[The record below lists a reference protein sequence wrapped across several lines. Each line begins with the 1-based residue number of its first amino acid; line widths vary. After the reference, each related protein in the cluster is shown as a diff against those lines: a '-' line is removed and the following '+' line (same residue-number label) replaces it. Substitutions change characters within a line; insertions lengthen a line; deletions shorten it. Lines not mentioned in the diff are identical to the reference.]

1 MGKRIRIK
9 TSKIEASAELNDTR
23 TAQSI
28 WEALPL
34 KGFANLWGDEIYF
47 SIPLILPS
55 ESGKEFVN
63 IGDLGYW
70 PQGNAFCIFFGPT
83 PISKEGKIKPASA
96 VNVFGKISGD
106 ADIFK
111 QITSGTKIV
120 IEQESD
126 EETERQSKA
135 LLIQDYSLAEDSP
148 SLEITP
154 NIPGES
160 GDGKV

>member
-9 TSKIEASAELNDTR
+9 ARAVEAIAELNDTR
-23 TAQSI
+23 TAQAI
-28 WEALPL
+28 WEALPF

-47 SIPLILPS
+47 SIPLILRP

-96 VNVFGKISGD
+96 VNVFGKVIGD
-106 ADIFK
+106 ATVFK
-111 QITSGTKIV
+111 QVASGTKIV
-120 IEQESD
+120 ITQESD
-126 EETERQSKA
+126 QENKIQSTA
-135 LLIQDYSLAEDSP
+135 LLIPD
-148 SLEITP
+148 
-154 NIPGES
+154 
-160 GDGKV
+160 